1 VGLFAFSGTVLQ
13 SQLLIAVSVGEMFNN
28 KLFPSEP
35 SYPVIHTR
43 QYQVKAYRISEEK
56 FLLRGVVV
64 DEKPAGLYIE
74 NDPDPIWMHHMIVDL
89 EITYPTFLITK
100 ADVEFKNHPHLGC
113 TNITDHYKKL
123 EGMSIARGFNAKVR
137 ELFGSSR
144 GCTHIGALLAAM
156 APVAIQT
163 GWSMRVSSVVD
174 SDALEK
180 SLEVFKEQRIKQ
192 FATTVNTCHIWD
204 ENGEIV
210 MKLLGGEEIEM
221 PIPVVLRLRELGRDE
236 TDWLAGRK

>member
-1 VGLFAFSGTVLQ
+1 
-13 SQLLIAVSVGEMFNN
+13 
-28 KLFPSEP
+28 
-35 SYPVIHTR
+35 
-43 QYQVKAYRISEEK
+43 
-56 FLLRGVVV
+56 
-64 DEKPAGLYIE
+64 
-74 NDPDPIWMHHMIVDL
+74 
-89 EITYPTFLITK
+89 
-100 ADVEFKNHPHLGC
+100 
-113 TNITDHYKKL
+113 
-123 EGMSIARGFNAKVR
+123 
-137 ELFGSSR
+137 
-144 GCTHIGALLAAM
+144 M

>member
-74 NDPDPIWMHHMIVDL
+74 NDPDPIWMHHMIVD
-89 EITYPTFLITK
+89 
-100 ADVEFKNHPHLGC
+100 
-113 TNITDHYKKL
+113 
-123 EGMSIARGFNAKVR
+123 
-137 ELFGSSR
+137 
-144 GCTHIGALLAAM
+144 
-156 APVAIQT
+156 
-163 GWSMRVSSVVD
+163 
-174 SDALEK
+174 
-180 SLEVFKEQRIKQ
+180 Q
-192 FATTVNTCHIWD
+192 F
-204 ENGEIV
+204 
-210 MKLLGGEEIEM
+210 
-221 PIPVVLRLRELGRDE
+221 
-236 TDWLAGRK
+236 